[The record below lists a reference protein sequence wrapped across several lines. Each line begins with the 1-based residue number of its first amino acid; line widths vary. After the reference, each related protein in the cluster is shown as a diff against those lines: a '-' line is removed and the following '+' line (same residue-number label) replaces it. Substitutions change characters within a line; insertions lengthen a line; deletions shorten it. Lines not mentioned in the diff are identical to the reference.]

1 MKVFKLADM
10 TRGWFVGDFAPSAL
24 RTAAAE
30 VAIQTYGAGAVEPR
44 HVHRIA
50 PEVTLIL
57 HGEARM
63 NGKRYTEGDIVVI
76 APGEATDFE
85 AITDV
90 TTVVVK
96 VPSVAGDKHVC

>member
-1 MKVFKLADM
+1 MRVFKLSDM

-30 VAIQTYGAGAVEPR
+30 VAVQTYRAGAVEPR

-57 HGEARM
+57 HGEALM
-63 NGKRYTEGDIVVI
+63 NGVRHGAGDIVLI
-76 APGEATDFE
+76 EPGEATDFE
-85 AITDV
+85 AVTDV

-96 VPSVAGDKHVC
+96 LPSVPGDKHPC

>member
-10 TRGWFVGDFAPSAL
+10 TRGWFVGDFAPAAL
-24 RTAAAE
+24 RTDAAE
-30 VAIQTYGAGAVEPR
+30 VAIQTYAAGAVEPR

-57 HGEARM
+57 RGEARI
-63 NGKRYTEGDIVVI
+63 NGQLHAEGDIVVS
-76 APGEATDFE
+76 APGEAMEFE
-85 AITDV
+85 AMTEV

-96 VPSVAGDKHVC
+96 VPSVPGDKHVC

>member
-1 MKVFKLADM
+1 MKVFKLSDM
-10 TRGWFVGDFAPSAL
+10 TRGWFVGDFTPSAL

-30 VAIQTYGAGAVEPR
+30 VAVQTYRAGAIEAR
-44 HVHRIA
+44 HVHKVA

-63 NGKRYTEGDIVVI
+63 NGTRYGEGDIVLI

-96 VPSVAGDKHVC
+96 LPSVPGDKYPC